1 MSKKKIYISLPITGQ
16 PIVEARKKAQVV
28 KAEMSNRGHNVITPF
43 DVCLEKNMP
52 YSYYMGKDIMALL
65 ECDTVY
71 FIRGWEKSR
80 GCLLEYSAAKIYG
93 KEMMF
98 EK

>member
-1 MSKKKIYISLPITGQ
+1 
-16 PIVEARKKAQVV
+16 
-28 KAEMSNRGHNVITPF
+28 
-43 DVCLEKNMP
+43 MP
-52 YSYYMGKDIMALL
+52 YSCYMGKDIMALL
-65 ECDTVY
+65 ECDAVY